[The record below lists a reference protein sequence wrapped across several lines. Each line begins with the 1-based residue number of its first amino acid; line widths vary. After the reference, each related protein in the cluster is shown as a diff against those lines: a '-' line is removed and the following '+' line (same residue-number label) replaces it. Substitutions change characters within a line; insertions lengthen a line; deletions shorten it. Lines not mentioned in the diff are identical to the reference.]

1 MEARAQLRPS
11 VFFLQLVETHFK
23 SCFDHSGSEVSPFPG
38 GAIKINEK
46 TIVSST
52 GALSLSA
59 IPERMVVIGGGV
71 IGLELVRVPKIPICL
86 DSITP
91 PIFQRAACSLASVSV
106 FRLMFAVFSMQG
118 SVWSRLGAK
127 VTVVEFL
134 GNIGGAGIDLDIAK
148 EFQNILKK
156 QGLQF
161 RLNTKVS
168 GATEANGIVQVHT
181 EDAKTPEKKETID
194 AGQFTSSLCPF
205 CPFVPSSN

>member
-23 SCFDHSGSEVSPFPG
+23 SCFDHLGSEVSPFPG

-71 IGLELVRVPKIPICL
+71 IGLELVSVPKILICL

-91 PIFQRAACSLASVSV
+91 THHV
-106 FRLMFAVFSMQG
+106 G
-118 SVWSRLGAK
+118 
-127 VTVVEFL
+127 
-134 GNIGGAGIDLDIAK
+134 
-148 EFQNILKK
+148 
-156 QGLQF
+156 
-161 RLNTKVS
+161 
-168 GATEANGIVQVHT
+168 
-181 EDAKTPEKKETID
+181 
-194 AGQFTSSLCPF
+194 
-205 CPFVPSSN
+205 PSSSVLHVS